1 MEKIENKKMTRVLE
15 GRVVGTVMMKTI
27 TVLVESVKTN
37 LKYKRKF
44 KTTKKFPVHDET
56 GLAKVGDL
64 VRFMECR
71 PLSKTKRWRIQEVV
85 KK

>member
-44 KTTKKFPVHDET
+44 KTTKKFPVHDEK

>member
-1 MEKIENKKMTRVLE
+1 MEKIETKKMTRVLE
-15 GRVVGTVMMKTI
+15 GKVVGTNMMKTI
-27 TVLVESVKTN
+27 TVVVESVKTN

-44 KTTKKFPVHDET
+44 KTTKKFPVHDEK
-56 GLAKVGDL
+56 GEAKVGDT

-71 PLSKTKRWRIQEVV
+71 PLSKTKRWRIQAVV

>member
-1 MEKIENKKMTRVLE
+1 MTRVLE
-15 GRVVGTVMMKTI
+15 GKVVGTNMMKTI
-27 TVLVESVKTN
+27 TVVVESVKTN

-44 KTTKKFPVHDET
+44 KTTKKFPVHDEK
-56 GLAKVGDL
+56 GEAKVGDT

-71 PLSKTKRWRIQEVV
+71 PLSKTKRWRIQAVV